1 MENSLETY
9 KVRIKYYNGEEH
21 IMEFVTPNLAWTMNQ
36 YQRNRDFLTWEVI
49 EDSKPIV
56 EDLSDAE
63 IQMEKDIKNGLYG
76 EEY

>member
-9 KVRIKYYNGEEH
+9 KVRIKYYNGEED
-21 IMEFVTPNLAWTMNQ
+21 IVEFVTPNLAWTMNQ

-49 EDSKPIV
+49 EDSKPHV
-56 EDLSDAE
+56 EDLTDAE

>member
-21 IMEFVTPNLAWTMNQ
+21 IAEFVTPNLAWTMNQ

-49 EDSKPIV
+49 EGEENDI
-56 EDLSDAE
+56 ED
-63 IQMEKDIKNGLYG
+63 IQLEKDIKNGLYG